1 MTRPKIGLVTFG
13 DHRGPEWEK
22 VFKNMTVPRHALA
35 VAAISSLPV
44 DLVSFPEVA
53 RTRDE
58 IDAQIDSLKA
68 AGIEA
73 FIAHTPC
80 WTSPNLVVHGVQ
92 RMGLFTV
99 VLGNREM
106 GTHGCVG
113 LFGAAGALAQIG
125 VEHRRLRL
133 DYDAPSYSRK
143 LLPLLRAASTAVRLK
158 GAVFGHFGGRSIGI
172 DTATFDPMGWK
183 KQFGVDTEHI
193 DQVEII
199 RLAAG
204 IAPERVDK
212 MRVWIEKNAK
222 EVLYNGTL
230 FTKEKFDFQ
239 LACYLATKDLC
250 KLHGLD
256 FTAVKCMPELSNNY
270 VPQCM
275 TATFLPSDYDG
286 EEGAK
291 DATVMACEADADGA
305 LTQQIL
311 KLLSGGM
318 PTFFADVSHIDDEKK
333 TIYCVNCGALCA
345 WYAGRH
351 AAPEKNLNLITIKQS
366 IRPGGAAISGFF
378 AAAGPMQLARLYR
391 VDGKYRMA
399 ILPAQAVTPDQAAI
413 DGFVEARGAHQLPAL
428 FAKVDIDLDAFV
440 AEYGSNHISGV
451 AGYYVDELV
460 EVCRMLGVEP
470 VVFGASD
477 ARASAQGGAS

>member
-1 MTRPKIGLVTFG
+1 MSRPRIGLITFG
-13 DHRGPEWEK
+13 DHRGPEWER
-22 VFKNMTVPRHALA
+22 VFRNMTVPRHLLA
-35 VAAISSLPV
+35 TECLASLPV
-44 DLVSFPEVA
+44 DLVSFPDVA

-58 IDAQIDSLKA
+58 INTQVDSLKA
-68 AGIEA
+68 SGIEL

-92 RMGLFTV
+92 RMGIFTV

-113 LFGAAGALAQIG
+113 LFGAGGALSQIG
-125 VEHRRLRL
+125 VEHRRIRA
-133 DYDAPSYSRK
+133 DYDPAAYAKK
-143 LLPLLRAASTAVRLK
+143 LLPLIRATCATQRLRGS
-158 GAVFGHFGGRSIGI
+158 VFGHFGGRSIGI

-193 DQVEII
+193 DQIEII
-199 RLAAG
+199 RLAG
-204 IAPERVDK
+204 SIAPERIEK
-212 MRVWIEKNAK
+212 MRTWIEQNAK
-222 EVLYNGTL
+222 EVRYNDTL
-230 FTKEKFDFQ
+230 LTREKFDFQ

-250 KLHGLD
+250 KQHGLD

-275 TATFLPSDYDG
+275 TATFLPNDFDG

-318 PTFFADVSHIDDEKK
+318 PTFFADVSHIDDVKK

-351 AAPEKNLNLITIKQS
+351 ASPEKNLGLITIKQS

-378 AAAGPMQLARLYR
+378 AAEGPMQLARLYR

-399 ILPAQAVTPDQAAI
+399 IIPAQAVTPDQETI
-413 DGFVEARGAHQLPAL
+413 DGFVKARGPHQLPAL
-428 FAKVDIDLDAFV
+428 FAKVTMDVDAFV
-440 AEYGSNHISGV
+440 SEYGSNHISGV

-470 VVFGASD
+470 VVFGAQ
-477 ARASAQGGAS
+477 AS